1 MFKKLQQL
9 LQTDSFAEELELFL
23 KNNSL
28 GYTPKDIKEA
38 QKKRLQIQDVKNNPY
53 LLLELFGFKKI
64 DKAIPHKENDY
75 NRITAGL
82 IYSLDKMLEASG
94 DTVINSESLIIELCK
109 ELNLNP
115 TNQDKNSIK
124 RVVNALVDKKVIR
137 QINET
142 LIATEKYFLMEKFI
156 SDTLSST
163 ANRTRGRI
171 KNIEAIESFIN
182 EEEEKIGFSYAEQQ
196 KDGIRLANNNF
207 CIFSLN
213 GYAGSGKTT
222 TALSI
227 LNLFSSLYGE
237 DKVICCAFSGM
248 AANRARITTGYNS
261 VTLHSLLGYD
271 GEIFTKDENNKLDYS
286 FIMLDEAGMVSSELF
301 FTFLK
306 AIDFSRT
313 TLMIAG
319 DNAQLQ
325 PISNGDVYNNILTR
339 ALCKTVSL
347 DKVYRQK
354 ETQVINIIAQSIRVA
369 RVPLNYTCKDFD
381 DFKFINAT
389 GENIIDTLRDI
400 SKKYIIGQNECLAK
414 GNYDKFLTNFQVI
427 IPIKKGIYGVHNINN
442 VLQQVFNSSIDMS
455 YKEIENQVQ
464 HTVIKARDKVIHLKN
479 QKMRVV
485 GKDMFEEYKDNIQN
499 IPCLAMSEVKIFN
512 GQMGI
517 VLNVTKK
524 DTFVYFPDNNLVV
537 LYSNNDI
544 TKYGLLD
551 LAYAITVHKSQGSQ
565 YGTVLLPMTSQYSR
579 MLNNKLLYT
588 ATTRAKDMLYIV
600 GETTSF
606 TKGCQTSTEIKR
618 ETILNYL

>member
-1 MFKKLQQL
+1 MFKKLQQA

-28 GYTPKDIKEA
+28 EYTSKDIKEA
-38 QKKRLQIQDVKNNPY
+38 EKKRLQIQDVKNNPY
-53 LLLELFGFKKI
+53 LLLEFFGFKKI
-64 DKAIPHKENDY
+64 DKAMSCKDTDR
-75 NRITAGL
+75 NRITACI

-94 DTVINSESLIIELCK
+94 HTVVNEEQLIIDICK

-115 TNQDKNSIK
+115 TQEQKNSIK
-124 RVVNALVDKKVIR
+124 SAINILIGKKVIR
-137 QINET
+137 QINEIFIT
-142 LIATEKYFLMEKFI
+142 SEKYYLMEKFI
-156 SDTLSST
+156 RDMLSSFT
-163 ANRTRGRI
+163 NRTRGII
-171 KNIEAIESFIN
+171 KNSQAIESFIN
-182 EEEEKIGFSYAEQQ
+182 EEEKNIGFSYADQQ
-196 KDGIRLANNNF
+196 KDGIRLANQNF

-227 LNLFSSLYGE
+227 LNLFSSLYGVN
-237 DKVICCAFSGM
+237 KVTCCAFSGM

-271 GEIFTKDENNKLDYS
+271 GEVFTKDENNKLEYS

-301 FTFLK
+301 YNLLK

-325 PISNGDVYNNILTR
+325 SIGNGDVYNNILTR
-339 ALCKTVSL
+339 SLCKTVSL

-369 RVPLNYTCKDFD
+369 KIPLNYTCNDFD

-389 GENIIDTLRDI
+389 GENIIDTLRNI
-400 SKKYIIGQNECLAK
+400 SKKYIIKQNEYLAK
-414 GNYDKFLTNFQVI
+414 GDYDKFLANFQVI

-442 VLQQVFNSSIDMS
+442 VLQKVFNSSADMN

-464 HTVIKARDKVIHLKN
+464 HTVIKSKDKVIHLKN

-485 GKDMFEEYKDNIQN
+485 ERNVFEEHKDNIQS
-499 IPCLAMSEVKIFN
+499 IPGASITEIKIFN

-524 DTFVYFPDNNLVV
+524 DTFVYFPDNNIVV
-537 LYSNNDI
+537 LYSSNDI

-600 GETTSF
+600 GENTSF
-606 TKGCQTSTEIKR
+606 AKGCQTSTEIKR